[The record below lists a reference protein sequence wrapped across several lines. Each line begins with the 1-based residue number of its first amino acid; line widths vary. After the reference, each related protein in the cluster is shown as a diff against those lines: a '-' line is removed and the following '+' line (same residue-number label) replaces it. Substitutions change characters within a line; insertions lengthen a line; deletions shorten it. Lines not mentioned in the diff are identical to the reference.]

1 MVSVKPEKTAKER
14 TVGLFPVAAAL
25 IGNFF
30 VLIIKSLAAI
40 ISGSSVLFSEAIH
53 SFADT
58 ANQALLAIGLSRSR
72 KKPDELFV
80 YGYGNERF
88 FWALISA
95 CGIFFIGAGVT
106 VFRGITSFLTG
117 HSIVAEP
124 IIYFIL
130 SASFIIELATLLIAV
145 RELKKKSE
153 HKSIWHIINNG
164 DPSTLAV
171 LFEDS
176 VAVLGVAIAFVSI
189 LLTELTGH
197 NYWDATGSI
206 VIGVL
211 LGVVAITLIVKNR
224 KYLIG
229 ATMPRHLS
237 AEIISYLEAD
247 PAIEKVLDFKS
258 TVLDIG
264 VYRIKCEME
273 FNGHALLREI
283 YPTSDLRKKFNQ
295 VKNDYEEFKKFYV
308 EVADRI
314 PRLVG
319 RKIDEI
325 EDRLKVKHPGIKYID
340 IEIN

>member
-1 MVSVKPEKTAKER
+1 M
-14 TVGLFPVAAAL
+14 FPVVAAI

-30 VLIIKSLAAI
+30 VFVIKSLAAI
-40 ISGSSVLFSEAIH
+40 MSGSSVLFSEAIH

-72 KKPDELFV
+72 KKPDESFV

-106 VFRGITSFLTG
+106 IFRGITSFLTG
-117 HSIVAEP
+117 HGIVAEP

-130 SASFIIELATLLIAV
+130 AASFVIELATLLIAV
-145 RELKKKSE
+145 RELKKKTE
-153 HKSIWHIINNG
+153 YKSIWQIINNG

-189 LLTELTGH
+189 LLTELTGN

-211 LGVVAITLIVKNR
+211 LGVVAVTLIAKNR

-237 AEIISYLEAD
+237 TEIISYLEAD

-264 VYRIKCEME
+264 IYRIKCEME
-273 FNGHALLREI
+273 FNGYALLKEI
-283 YPTSDLRKKFNQ
+283 YPASDLRKKFNL

-308 EVADRI
+308 EVTDRV

-325 EDRLKVKHPGIKYID
+325 EDRLKAKHPGVKYID

>member
-1 MVSVKPEKTAKER
+1 M
-14 TVGLFPVAAAL
+14 FPVAAAL

-58 ANQALLAIGLSRSR
+58 ANQTLLAIGLSRSR
-72 KKPDELFV
+72 KKPDALFV

-95 CGIFFIGAGVT
+95 CGIFFIGSGVT
-106 VFRGITSFLTG
+106 IFRGITSFLTG
-117 HSIVAEP
+117 HGIVAEP
-124 IIYFIL
+124 IVYVIL
-130 SASFIIELATLLIAV
+130 FASFFIESATLIIAF
-145 RELKKKSE
+145 RELRKKNE
-153 HKSIWHIINNG
+153 RAGIWDIISSG

-171 LFEDS
+171 LFEDG
-176 VAVLGVAIAFVSI
+176 VAVLGVMIAFVSI
-189 LLTELTGH
+189 LLTELTGR

-206 VIGVL
+206 VIGAL
-211 LGVVAITLIVKNR
+211 LGVVAIVLIVKNR
-224 KYLIG
+224 RYLIG
-229 ATMPRHLS
+229 ATMPKNLS
-237 AEIISYLEAD
+237 TEIITYLEAD

-319 RKIDEI
+319 RRIDEI
-325 EDRLKVKHPGIKYID
+325 EDRLKTKHPGIKYID